1 MNVAQLVV
9 YLLVAAIVGLVAER
23 IVGSGPWGLLGSIIV
38 GLLGIWVML
47 NVVHWV
53 VPGDLQVAGVPVLTA
68 ILGAV
73 IVDLVL
79 SLLVRG
85 TGPRRTWR
93 RL

>member
-68 ILGAV
+68 ILGAI